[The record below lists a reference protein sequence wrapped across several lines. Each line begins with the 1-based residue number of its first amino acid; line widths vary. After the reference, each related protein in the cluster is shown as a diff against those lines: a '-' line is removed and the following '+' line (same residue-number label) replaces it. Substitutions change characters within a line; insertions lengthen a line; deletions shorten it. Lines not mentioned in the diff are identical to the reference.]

1 MKTDAWVRWAVLVL
15 VPIMLSTAGFALSIE
30 RRVDKLEQDRA
41 AMYATLS
48 NISRVL
54 SRIEHKLDTYDTS
67 INTFYQRGPAFLDDM
82 EEEIDRH
89 EERQH

>member
-54 SRIEHKLDTYDTS
+54 SRIEHKLDTYDTN
-67 INTFYQRGPAFLDDM
+67 INSFYKRGPVFSDDM
-82 EEEIDRH
+82 EKEIDRH
-89 EERQH
+89 ESRQH

>member
-54 SRIEHKLDTYDTS
+54 SRIERKLDNYDTS

-82 EEEIDRH
+82 EKEIDRH